1 VSEPS
6 RPVCKICG
14 SAEVVFAVVVRDPG
28 YTSTY
33 WVCEEHLVETL
44 TGFPKATTEYDEVVL
59 MTAEKAWNRIGMA
72 T

>member
-1 VSEPS
+1 
-6 RPVCKICG
+6 
-14 SAEVVFAVVVRDPG
+14 VFAVVVRDPG